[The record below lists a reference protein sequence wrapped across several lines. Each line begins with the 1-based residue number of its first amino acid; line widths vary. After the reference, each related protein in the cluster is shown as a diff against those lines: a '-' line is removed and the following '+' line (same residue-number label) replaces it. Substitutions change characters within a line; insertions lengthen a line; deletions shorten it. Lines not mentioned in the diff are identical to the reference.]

1 MPTCPKCEAVV
12 SDLESPCPVCGASTG
27 QPTASFAPVEVT
39 SDAPQDAPGTDESPV
54 LVVRKGPQLGERFY
68 LEGSRL
74 TIGRDPDSGI
84 FLNDITVSRSHAVL
98 DMDGSSVVIS
108 DSGSLNGT
116 FVNGNYIDSAELN
129 HGDIVQVGTF
139 QMAFFAAKDSRR

>member
-1 MPTCPKCEAVV
+1 
-12 SDLESPCPVCGASTG
+12 
-27 QPTASFAPVEVT
+27 
-39 SDAPQDAPGTDESPV
+39 V

-68 LEGSRL
+68 LEGSQL

-98 DMDGSSVVIS
+98 DMNGSSVEIR
-108 DSGSLNGT
+108 DTGSLNGT
-116 FVNGNYIDSAELN
+116 FVNGNYIDSTVLI